1 MSDDVLLALE
11 GLGADLAGEE
21 PLVAVHVLLVDLQ
34 VAAVGEGLLAGL
46 TAVRHLRLH
55 PVVSAGGD
63 GYNAY
68 KKVYDFLCVCVY
80 IYIYIYIYILYT
92 LVC

>member
-21 PLVAVHVLLVDLQ
+21 PLVVVHVLLVDLQ

-46 TAVRHLRLH
+46 AAVRHLCLH
-55 PVVSAGGD
+55 PVVSAGGRD
-63 GYNAY
+63 T
-68 KKVYDFLCVCVY
+68 KKVTDFFLFCK
-80 IYIYIYIYILYT
+80 IT
-92 LVC
+92 LHAWHLVL